1 MALST
6 DLMRSKVLCMA
17 NSSDETGV
25 RVRKTSDYEGHVW
38 RKYAFGAAGEDGD
51 GIFGDDGFPDGPR
64 ECAGEVVDA
73 AVA

>member
-1 MALST
+1 MTGRVVVIGDALI
-6 DLMRSKVLCMA
+6 DEIR
-17 NSSDETGV
+17 DETGV

-51 GIFGDDGFPDGPR
+51 GIFGDDGFPDGLR